1 MSLVDSSKHVK
12 RKIRKG
18 RPSGPWITA
27 RKIVQYLSLAVFIL
41 LFLLSKQGG
50 WPGDLVNLPMRLDPL
65 LMLSHLLS
73 GRIFL
78 LGSTLALLTLLATL
92 VFGRAWC
99 GWVCPL
105 GTVLDIFPLNRWRG
119 QRPAPAEAWRKLKY
133 VLLLTTLIAA
143 LLGNLT
149 LLVLDPLT
157 ILFRSLSVAIWPAI
171 DQTVTA
177 VERLLYQ
184 VPLFSE
190 PVSQLDAWIRP
201 AIFPTEPLFY
211 RDTLLFACLLP
222 RRDRPQPVCAA
233 LLVPLPVPAGW
244 LARVGEQVRPIPAR
258 SRRRLQGLRAVHT
271 PLPDRND

>member
-27 RKIVQYLSLAVFIL
+27 RKIAQYLSLAVFIL

-65 LMLSHLLS
+65 LMLSHMLS
-73 GRIFL
+73 GRVFL
-78 LGSTLALLTLLATL
+78 LGSTLALLTLIATL

-105 GTVLDIFPLNRWRG
+105 GTVLDMVFRKSLERQATRTCRG
-119 QRPAPAEAWRKLKY
+119 LAQAKICTAAHH
-133 VLLLTTLIAA
+133 LIAA

-149 LLVLDPLT
+149 LLVFLDPLS

-171 DQTVTA
+171 DQTSRLLSA
-177 VERLLYQ
+177 LLYQ
-184 VPLFSE
+184 VSGSPTRSPSLI
-190 PVSQLDAWIRP
+190 AWIRP
-201 AIFPTEPLFY
+201 SHLPDRAV
-211 RDTLLFACLLP
+211 LLP
-222 RRDRPQPVCAA
+222 RHTAVSSRLPGLIILNLSCAA
-233 LLVPLPVPAGW
+233 LLVPLSVPAGW
-244 LARVGEQVRPIPAR
+244 LARAGEQ
-258 SRRRLQGLRAVHT
+258 SR
-271 PLPDRND
+271 PLPA